1 MSGDVWAIIGAGMG
15 GKGLAAQLAVDGA
28 RLRIHDIDD
37 AQVAGIRAAGGLHV
51 KGRDRDFGQIERA
64 TTDLAEA
71 VRGASV
77 LFVSI
82 YANDHPA
89 LADQLAPLLEDG
101 QAIVL
106 VPGHFG
112 GALVFRQALDL
123 AGCTARVDV
132 AEMDFYPY
140 MLNVESPDTVLL
152 TSTIPAWQLAAF
164 PASRTGSVLDRV
176 GHAFPGLTGAPSV
189 LHTSFA
195 ELSGIFHV
203 GAIIVNVGR
212 VEGDKDYRFYD
223 ENMTP
228 SVVNLLEALDE
239 ERVAVARAYGIDTI
253 SSLDWINENCG
264 LSETSLY
271 AGMRKIANTVMKH
284 APAPRSMQHRYFAQD
299 VPCMTVPLVALA
311 DAAGV
316 PCEASRTAVQLSGYL
331 TKQDYMATGRNIEA
345 LGLKG
350 KSVAGILAFINA

>member
-1 MSGDVWAIIGAGMG
+1 MNEDIWTIIGAGMG
-15 GKGLAAQLAVDGA
+15 GKGLAAQLSIDGI

-51 KGRDRDFGQIERA
+51 KGRGRDFGPIELA
-64 TTDLAEA
+64 TTDLGAA

-77 LFVSI
+77 ILVSI

-89 LADQLAPLLEDG
+89 LAAQLAPLLEDG
-101 QAIVL
+101 QCIVL

-123 AGCTARVDV
+123 AGCKAAVDV

-140 MLNVESPDTVLL
+140 MLNVETPDTVLL
-152 TSTIPAWQLAAF
+152 TSTIPTWALAAF
-164 PASRTGSVLDRV
+164 PASRTAPVLDRI
-176 GHAFPGLTGAPSV
+176 GHAFPGLQASPSV

-212 VEGDKDYRFYD
+212 VEGDQDYRFYD

-239 ERVAVARAYGIDTI
+239 ERVAVARAYGIETI
-253 SSLDWINENCG
+253 SSLSWINENCA
-264 LSETSLY
+264 LSETTLY
-271 AGMRKIANTVMKH
+271 DGMRRIANTVMKH
-284 APAPRSMQHRYFAQD
+284 APAPRSMRHRYFAQD

-311 DAAGV
+311 EAAGV
-316 PCEASRTAVQLSGYL
+316 PCEASRTAVKLSGFL
-331 TKQDYMATGRNIEA
+331 TKQDYMASGRNIEA
-345 LGLKG
+345 LGLAG
-350 KSVAGILAFINA
+350 KSVSEILAFINA